1 MEWCPPFKGV
11 TPKLPDRELIEK
23 KFNQIRLERLQKKLV
38 EYQKI
43 IENPK
48 ALESLLTS
56 RGVLLSEELSKTF
69 YEIDTPYPLV

>member
-1 MEWCPPFKGV
+1 M
-11 TPKLPDRELIEK
+11 
-23 KFNQIRLERLQKKLV
+23 LQRKLV

-48 ALESLLTS
+48 ALEDILTS

-69 YEIDTPYPLV
+69 QEIDTPYPLV